1 MASQK
6 VRHDWAT
13 RHGTAQHP
21 MCKHYLMDRG
31 STNPLGSD
39 ANLGCVIITTLHLK
53 VIAGMCRM
61 LFCGKCPV
69 TASCASEIS
78 VRVQSESE
86 HRSVMF
92 DSLQSHGLYSP
103 RNSPGQNTGVGSLS
117 LLQGIFPT
125 QELNRGLLHCR
136 CILYKWATK
145 YTSNKVSTLGV
156 GVLGSW
162 AER

>member
-1 MASQK
+1 
-6 VRHDWAT
+6 
-13 RHGTAQHP
+13 

-103 RNSPGQNTGVGSLS
+103 RNSPGQNTGVGSCF
-117 LLQGIFPT
+117 LLQGIFPNPGIEPRSPTLILYRLSHQVKPKNTGVGSLGLLQWIFPT

-136 CILYKWATK
+136 CILYK
-145 YTSNKVSTLGV
+145 
-156 GVLGSW
+156 
-162 AER
+162 